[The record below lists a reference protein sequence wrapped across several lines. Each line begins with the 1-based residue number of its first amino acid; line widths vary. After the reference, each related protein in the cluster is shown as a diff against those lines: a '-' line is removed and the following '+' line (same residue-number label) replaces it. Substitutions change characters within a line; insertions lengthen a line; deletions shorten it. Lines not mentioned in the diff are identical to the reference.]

1 MSTDR
6 VVGKAKELIG
16 RGEEAV
22 GDALDDSEIKARG
35 VARQVQGKVQEAVGT
50 FSDGI
55 DCVAESIETTVKRHP
70 IASVL
75 TVAAVGYLLGRLR
88 SSFDR

>member
-6 VVGKAKELIG
+6 AVGKVKELVG
-16 RGEEAV
+16 QGEEAL
-22 GDALDDSEIKARG
+22 GDALDDVGLKARG
-35 VARQVQGKVQEAVGT
+35 VAHQVQGRVQGAVGT

-55 DCVAESIETTVKRHP
+55 DCVADSIETTVRRHP